1 MDDEQRQTVYRV
13 TVEDGAGDVRR
24 GWVRCGGFMVGL
36 WSDKVQVKWDNE
48 ARPGFPVTVPGERRD
63 A

>member
-1 MDDEQRQTVYRV
+1 
-13 TVEDGAGDVRR
+13 
-24 GWVRCGGFMVGL
+24 MVGL